1 MRVEVQ
7 AVAPAEVEA
16 GVVAVLL
23 TAGGLTETG
32 RTLDS
37 TLDGLLSRIAQ
48 DGAARSGLGRARAAE
63 IASELENVESQAL
76 GPKEIQKQGMGA
88 LAAVAQGSDVE
99 PRLIV
104 LRYEPPEPAHADL
117 VLGLVG
123 KAITFDTGGISLKPS
138 LKME

>member
-48 DGAARSGLGRARAAE
+48 DGEARSDLE
-63 IASELENVESQAL
+63 ELASADTD
-76 GPKEIQKQGMGA
+76 GPQPFRDQ
-88 LAAVAQGSDVE
+88 VD
-99 PRLIV
+99 
-104 LRYEPPEPAHADL
+104 LRIRD
-117 VLGLVG
+117 G
-123 KAITFDTGGISLKPS
+123 
-138 LKME
+138 